1 MLAEVVRQA
10 WQRSEGKCQCTLLDH
25 NHPYVRCNKPL
36 VWNKQDKPYTSG
48 WRVHHRL
55 SYGKN
60 AVATCEILCWE
71 CYQKVT
77 QNPKKPR

>member
-1 MLAEVVRQA
+1 MLTGIVHQA

-36 VWNKQDKPYTSG
+36 VWNKQGKPHTGG
-48 WRVHHRL
+48 WKAHRRL
-55 SYGKN
+55 DYGRN
-60 AVATCEILCWE
+60 VIDACEILCWE

-77 QNPKKPR
+77 QNL